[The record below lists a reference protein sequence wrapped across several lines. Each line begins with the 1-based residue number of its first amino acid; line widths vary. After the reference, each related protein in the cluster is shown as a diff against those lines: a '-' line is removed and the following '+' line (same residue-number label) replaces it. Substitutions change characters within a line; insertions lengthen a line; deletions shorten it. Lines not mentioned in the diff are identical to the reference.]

1 MNSLKIFT
9 WWFLVGVLMAT
20 AVILLQGGIRDIMLA
35 GEPLLEVKL
44 MELLTPIFGGGL
56 LGGCIALILNR
67 IRKPDS

>member
-35 GEPLLEVKL
+35 GEPLWEVKL
-44 MELLTPIFGGGL
+44 LELLTPIFGGGL
-56 LGGCIALILNR
+56 LGGCIALILDR